1 MPPSGPKAAA
11 TESTSG
17 SGAGNA
23 GSSSSKKTPI
33 GMLDEGQR
41 WLDLEPPLGKR
52 PSPAQLPEDCK
63 PKQRPGAAE
72 VDAFRLKG
80 DVALSDAAE
89 KYDAWRLAR
98 ADGEEKA
105 LAAIYIPKKNRQ
117 LKSFF

>member
-1 MPPSGPKAAA
+1 MPPSGSKPAAA
-11 TESTSG
+11 AAAAPNGTGVG
-17 SGAGNA
+17 SG
-23 GSSSSKKTPI
+23 KKTPV

-52 PSPAQLPEDCK
+52 PAPAQLPTDCK

-98 ADGEEKA
+98 ADG
-105 LAAIYIPKKNRQ
+105 KKRRR
-117 LKSFF
+117 